1 MDNRGNKKKF
11 IATILL
17 SGVLMGLAAGIA
29 TLGIRWYLNVAGS
42 TLSGASVSRAVVSAS
57 EVSSAGH
64 GTSSGSGSASGISD
78 ASHAGD
84 SASAVLDTSSG
95 GDSSDESTE
104 PDVPYKETD
113 ESVWASQMPADGDEI
128 VPIDHAAYTYEE
140 MRRDLY
146 LLSVRY
152 PDLVTVDSLGE
163 TADGRQVM
171 EAVIGNPQAANHIV
185 VQYSLHAREY
195 INTLTAMKSLEL
207 YLMNY
212 QTGTYDGRTYADLFS
227 NVCIHMVPMTNPDGV
242 TVAQSGLDHIAK
254 ASLRKSLEETYASD
268 TRLGRTKA
276 SEADYFKTFKANAR
290 GVDLNKNFDVNWEN
304 YVTGVPYSSTD
315 CYKGLSANSEAETKA
330 LISLVDRI
338 NCVCFISYH
347 AAGQTVYWNYGLTG
361 DLLAANKVL
370 GTMCTNLT
378 GYAFVAAY
386 TDSSKAV
393 GGCSDYMELIRC
405 IPSVTIE
412 TGSGKCP
419 VAIDQ
424 FPKILAQ
431 NIDVIPAAA
440 EKYAG

>member
-163 TADGRQVM
+163 TADGRSWKRSSGTPRRPIISSCSIPCM
-171 EAVIGNPQAANHIV
+171 RGNT
-185 VQYSLHAREY
+185 S
-195 INTLTAMKSLEL
+195 
-207 YLMNY
+207 
-212 QTGTYDGRTYADLFS
+212 
-227 NVCIHMVPMTNPDGV
+227 
-242 TVAQSGLDHIAK
+242 
-254 ASLRKSLEETYASD
+254 
-268 TRLGRTKA
+268 TR
-276 SEADYFKTFKANAR
+276 
-290 GVDLNKNFDVNWEN
+290 
-304 YVTGVPYSSTD
+304 
-315 CYKGLSANSEAETKA
+315 
-330 LISLVDRI
+330 
-338 NCVCFISYH
+338 
-347 AAGQTVYWNYGLTG
+347 
-361 DLLAANKVL
+361 
-370 GTMCTNLT
+370 
-378 GYAFVAAY
+378 
-386 TDSSKAV
+386 
-393 GGCSDYMELIRC
+393 
-405 IPSVTIE
+405 
-412 TGSGKCP
+412 
-419 VAIDQ
+419 
-424 FPKILAQ
+424 
-431 NIDVIPAAA
+431 
-440 EKYAG
+440 